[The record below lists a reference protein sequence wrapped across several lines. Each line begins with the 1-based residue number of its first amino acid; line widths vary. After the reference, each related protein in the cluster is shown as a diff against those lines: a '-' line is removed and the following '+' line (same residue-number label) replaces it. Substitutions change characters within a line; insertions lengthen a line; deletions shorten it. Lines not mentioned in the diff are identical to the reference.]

1 MDSFRG
7 NLTKPDSMITCDS
20 KVAAC
25 IGMRKGDTFESY
37 RVNGKDLQLGI
48 KEYMPDLMHDR
59 AIGFLREHQST
70 PFFLYYSLSHVHGD
84 IQPTPDSPPDSKD
97 LFADNI
103 LYMDKLIGNLV
114 AELEALKLR
123 ENTLIIFMGDNGTG
137 KGQSALST
145 IGGRSLSGMKG
156 SMLECGGLV
165 PMIANWPGRTPA
177 GEVSANLLDSTDLL
191 PTFAEIVGGNLPENT
206 MIDGQSFAQQ
216 LRGEKGKQ
224 REWIYNQLAAMWY
237 VRDAQWKLNHLG
249 ELYDM
254 SDAPF
259 SEKLVEA
266 DAVDIA
272 AVTARS
278 RLTAVLAKLNPAGG
292 ILDTGDG
299 IGRHANKDKKKGV
312 DERDKPVTSPESTV
326 SEKESADAV
335 ERATKFDKLDKE
347 KVGKLTRDFF
357 TTHQSDAEGAG
368 ERFDNYDSNRD
379 GFMTRDEFIYK
390 GKKP

>member
-1 MDSFRG
+1 MYW
-7 NLTKPDSMITCDS
+7 N
-20 KVAAC
+20 A
-25 IGMRKGDTFESY
+25 KGDTFESY

-165 PMIANWPGRTPA
+165 PMIVANWPGRTPA

-206 MIDGQSFAQQ
+206 MIDGQSFAQ
-216 LRGEKGKQ
+216 GGEVEKGKQ

-266 DAVDIA
+266 DAGRHCCGNG
-272 AVTARS
+272 T
-278 RLTAVLAKLNPAGG
+278 LASDCGTCQTEPGGWNPGHG
-292 ILDTGDG
+292 RRY
-299 IGRHANKDKKKGV
+299 GRHANKDKKKGV
-312 DERDKPVTSPESTV
+312 DERDKPVTSPESAV
-326 SEKESADAV
+326 SEKVSADAV
-335 ERATKFDKLDKE
+335 ERATKFDKLDKD